1 VDAGPLSAGHQVRN
15 ASPAIRSRPGG
26 GPWSWPKVTSV
37 PGRQPAARPAWA
49 HLDENLAVIA
59 MIEVTAATL
68 AAHPFLHGV
77 SPDHLAVLAQ
87 AASDATFP
95 AGHRFFED
103 GGHAT
108 CFWLVQSGHVTV
120 DVDVPGQGRVPIG
133 TIGMGEL
140 MGWSWLFP
148 PFLWAFGAVAAGPV
162 ETFEF
167 DARTVRVQCACDPAL
182 GYEVTRRVAEV
193 LTKRL
198 KSTRSRLITVSIQ
211 PAGTR

>member
-1 VDAGPLSAGHQVRN
+1 
-15 ASPAIRSRPGG
+15 
-26 GPWSWPKVTSV
+26 
-37 PGRQPAARPAWA
+37 
-49 HLDENLAVIA
+49 LDDELAVIA

-68 AAHPFLHGV
+68 AAHPFLHGI
-77 SPDHLAVLAQ
+77 SPDHLGVLAR
-87 AASDATFP
+87 AASDVTFP
-95 AGHRFFED
+95 AGHRFFAD

-120 DVDVPGQGRVPIG
+120 DVDVPGQGRVPVD

-148 PFLWAFGAVAAGPV
+148 PFMWAFGAVAASPV

-167 DARTVRVQCACDPAL
+167 DARTVRAWCASDQAL

-198 KSTRSRLITVSIQ
+198 KSTRSRLIIVSMQ
-211 PAGTR
+211 PVGTR

>member
-1 VDAGPLSAGHQVRN
+1 
-15 ASPAIRSRPGG
+15 
-26 GPWSWPKVTSV
+26 
-37 PGRQPAARPAWA
+37 
-49 HLDENLAVIA
+49 
-59 MIEVTAATL
+59 
-68 AAHPFLHGV
+68 
-77 SPDHLAVLAQ
+77 
-87 AASDATFP
+87 
-95 AGHRFFED
+95 
-103 GGHAT
+103 
-108 CFWLVQSGHVTV
+108 
-120 DVDVPGQGRVPIG
+120 
-133 TIGMGEL
+133 MGEL

-167 DARTVRVQCACDPAL
+167 DARTVRAQCGCDPAL